1 MEKILHLTLL
11 SFASTFS
18 SHLSLKNIYDNK
30 VTQNYIGKSGNEVS
44 QEVHTVLSS
53 NLSSIQLNARVNIS
67 F

>member
-18 SHLSLKNIYDNK
+18 SHLSLQNIYDNK
-30 VTQNYIGKSGNEVS
+30 VTQNYMGKSGNEIS
-44 QEVHTVLSS
+44 QEMHTVLSS